1 MPPFSQRPAVE
12 SIDVLLV
19 EDNPHDVRML
29 REAFETIETNGE
41 TNLHVATS
49 GSDALAFL
57 CRSVESDADSPPNL
71 VILDL
76 KLPDHDGLEV
86 LESITDE
93 PTLRRLPIVV
103 LTSSD
108 ATDDIARC
116 YDANASAYL
125 TKPTDLDGFVSLVE
139 SIDRFWLTRAQLPP
153 MSA

>member
-1 MPPFSQRPAVE
+1 MPAFSQRPAVE

-19 EDNPHDVRML
+19 EDSPHDVRLL
-29 REAFETIETNGE
+29 REAFEMTETNGE
-41 TNLHVATS
+41 TNLHVVTS
-49 GSDALAFL
+49 GSEALAFL
-57 CRSVESDADSPPNL
+57 GRSAESDADSPPNL
-71 VILDL
+71 VLLDL
-76 KLPDHDGLEV
+76 NLPDHDGLEV
-86 LESITDE
+86 LETINAE
-93 PTLRRLPIVV
+93 PTLRRLPTVV

-139 SIDRFWLTRAQLPP
+139 SIERFWLTQVQLPP